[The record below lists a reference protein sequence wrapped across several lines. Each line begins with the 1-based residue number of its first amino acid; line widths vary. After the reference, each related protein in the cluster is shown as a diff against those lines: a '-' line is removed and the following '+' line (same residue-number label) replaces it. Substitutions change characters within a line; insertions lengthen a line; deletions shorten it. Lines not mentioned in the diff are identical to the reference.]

1 MRPHRSM
8 RSAASLTALLCLVA
22 AWLPGAI
29 AAVPMR
35 TSFDMQVP
43 LAPTP
48 LKIAGVPQLV
58 YELHLTNF
66 ADDALTL
73 KHVQVLDAAGAT
85 LIDLR
90 GQELD
95 HRLGRPGLTTGQKD
109 KREIAPGMRAVLYIE
124 VPVRDRAMPREL
136 RHRIEYASAST
147 GEATEVDAVVEGAR
161 IAVLETPPPSLSPPL
176 RGGPWAAI
184 HDPAWPRG
192 HRRVF
197 YAVDGRAFL
206 PGRYAIDWVK
216 LDDQGREERSRNGG
230 SDQVTD
236 WYGYGEDVLAVADGV
251 IASTRDDVVESAT
264 ISAHPKHSITDA
276 SGNYVALDIGNG
288 RYAFYEHLKPG
299 SLRVRP
305 GQRVRRGDVIA
316 SLGFTGDS
324 TGPHLHF
331 HVADADSPLGA
342 EGVPYVFDGFEIL
355 GRYEAIGDLG
365 KKRWQP
371 YPVPAEAHRSGERPA
386 ANVVLK
392 FEAASKP

>member
-1 MRPHRSM
+1 MKPHRLV
-8 RSAASLTALLCLVA
+8 RGVASLLALSCLVA

-29 AAVPMR
+29 AAVPVR

-48 LKIAGVPQLV
+48 LKIDGVPQLV

-73 KHVQVLDAAGAT
+73 RRVQVLDAAGAS

-90 GQELD
+90 GQALD
-95 HRLGRPGLTTGQKD
+95 HRLGRPGLAAGRKD

-124 VPVRDRAMPREL
+124 VPIRDRAMPREL
-136 RHRIEYASAST
+136 RHRIEYSGTSESAN
-147 GEATEVDAVVEGAR
+147 ADAIVEGAR
-161 IAVLETPPPSLSPPL
+161 VAVLETPPPSLGPPL

-184 HDPAWPRG
+184 HDPSWPRG

-197 YAVDGRAFL
+197 YAVGGRAFL

-216 LDDQGREERSRNGG
+216 LDDQGREQRSGNGG
-230 SDQVTD
+230 SDQVAD
-236 WYGYGEDVLAVADGV
+236 WYGYGEDVLAVSDGV
-251 IASTRDDVVESAT
+251 IASTRDDVAESAT
-264 ISAHPKHSITDA
+264 ISAHPDHPIADA
-276 SGNYVALDIGNG
+276 SGNYVALDLGKG

-342 EGVPYVFDGFEIL
+342 EGVPYVFDRFEVL
-355 GRYEAIGDLG
+355 GRYEKIGDLG
-365 KKRWQP
+365 KKPWQP
-371 YPVPAEAHRSGERPA
+371 YPAPAEAHRSGERPA
-386 ANVVLK
+386 ANVVLT
-392 FEAASKP
+392 FEAAPEP

>member
-1 MRPHRSM
+1 MKPHRLM
-8 RSAASLTALLCLVA
+8 RSAAPLVAWACLVA
-22 AWLPGAI
+22 AWLPDAL
-29 AAVPMR
+29 AAVPVR
-35 TSFDMQVP
+35 TSFDMRVP

-48 LKIAGVPQLV
+48 LKIDGVPQLV

-66 ADDALTL
+66 ADDALAL
-73 KHVQVLDAAGAT
+73 QRAQVLDAAGAP
-85 LIDLR
+85 LADLR
-90 GQELD
+90 GQALD
-95 HRLGRPGLTTGQKD
+95 DRLGRPGLATGRKD
-109 KREIAPGMRAVLYIE
+109 RREIAPGMRAVLYIE

-136 RHRIEYASAST
+136 RHRVEYSSTSESA
-147 GEATEVDAVVEGAR
+147 AKANAIVEGAR
-161 IAVLETPPPSLSPPL
+161 VAVLETPPPSLGPPL

-184 HDPAWPRG
+184 HHPSWPRG

-216 LDDQGREERSRNGG
+216 LDNEGREERSRNGG
-230 SDQVTD
+230 SDRVAD
-236 WYGYGEDVLAVADGV
+236 WYGYGEDVLAVSDGV
-251 IASTRDDVVESAT
+251 IASTRDDVAESAT
-264 ISAHPKHSITDA
+264 ISAHPSHPIADA
-276 SGNYVALDIGNG
+276 SGNYVALDLGNG

-342 EGVPYVFDGFEIL
+342 EGVPYVFDGFEVL
-355 GRYEAIGDLG
+355 GRYEEIGDLG

-371 YPVPAEAHRSGERPA
+371 SSAPAQARRSGERPA
-386 ANVVLK
+386 ANVVLT
-392 FEAASKP
+392 FETASEP